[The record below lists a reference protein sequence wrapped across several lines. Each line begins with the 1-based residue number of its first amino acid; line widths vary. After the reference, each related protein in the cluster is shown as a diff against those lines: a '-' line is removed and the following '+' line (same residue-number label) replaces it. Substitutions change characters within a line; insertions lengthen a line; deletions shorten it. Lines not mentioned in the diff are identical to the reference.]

1 MSMELSL
8 TALHARRED
17 ETMIKAL
24 TILLLG
30 AVLLAG
36 TPACSVA
43 SEAGKGGAF
52 NVGLRIVELE
62 YRHPSGRKQAMA
74 AAVWYPTETPPRP
87 FIYHAEEDVQSRLA
101 TNAPVALKTGPHPL
115 IVFAHGAYGSGYN
128 SAFFTEYLAS
138 RGYVV
143 VAPDYDDMAPPGYT
157 RQIAFSRIK
166 GGNRGHPLRIV
177 AVAGLFV
184 ADMNRSREK
193 FFAYLAEHRLPQ
205 TSFVID
211 EMLRLNKTPGSPLH
225 GAINERA
232 IGICGHSLGGAT
244 TLGKIGGHPDA
255 RFKDERL
262 KAALIFSAPV
272 YPWENTVKNITV
284 PTMVMSGDED
294 APALGPELPRRM
306 LYDRA
311 NPPKFYLV
319 LSHATH
325 FAFAN
330 RGCGGLPTYQAVERN
345 PQTKAICRYGLAFF
359 EKFLKKAPAAAAVLN
374 ERSPEW
380 AYYAKQESP
389 GEVSEW
395 GKEPPPS
402 RAGGPGGIRKE
413 IGEEIRK
420 KLK

>member
-1 MSMELSL
+1 MVPLI
-8 TALHARRED
+8 A
-17 ETMIKAL
+17 
-24 TILLLG
+24 G
-30 AVLLAG
+30 VLLVG
-36 TPACSVA
+36 LPARSA
-43 SEAGKGGAF
+43 TSHDGKGGAF
-52 NVGLRIVELE
+52 NVGLRIVDME
-62 YRHPSGRKQAMA
+62 YRPPGGRKQAMA
-74 AAVWYPTETPPRP
+74 AAVWYPTETPPQP
-87 FIYHAEEDVQSRLA
+87 FTYHAEEDVQSRLA
-101 TNAPVALKTGPHPL
+101 TNALVALKAGPYPL
-115 IVFAHGAYGSGYN
+115 VVFAHGAFGSGYN
-128 SAFFTEYLAS
+128 SAFFTEHLAS

-166 GGNRGHPLRIV
+166 DGNTGHPLRIV

-184 ADMNRSREK
+184 ADMNRSRDK

-205 TSFVID
+205 TSFVVD
-211 EMLRLNKTPGSPLH
+211 EMLRLSKTPGSPLH

-244 TLGKIGGHPDA
+244 TLGKIGGHPYA

-272 YPWENTVKNITV
+272 YPWENTLKNITA
-284 PTMVMSGDED
+284 PLMVMAGDED
-294 APALGPELPRRM
+294 APALGPELPRRI
-306 LYDRA
+306 LHDKA

-330 RGCGGLPTYQAVERN
+330 RGCGGLPTYQAVEKN
-345 PQTKAICRYGLAFF
+345 PQTQAICRYGLAFF
-359 EKFLKKAPAAAAVLN
+359 EKFLRNAPDTAAVLN
-374 ERSPEW
+374 AMSREW
-380 AYYAKQESP
+380 AYYAKQESS
-389 GEVSEW
+389 GQISEW

>member
-1 MSMELSL
+1 LATVKTL
-8 TALHARRED
+8 VFTLVAGL
-17 ETMIKAL
+17 
-24 TILLLG
+24 
-30 AVLLAG
+30 LLAG
-36 TPACSVA
+36 TPSRSATSRN
-43 SEAGKGGAF
+43 GQGGAF

-62 YRHPSGRKQAMA
+62 YRHANGRKQTMA
-74 AAVWYPTETPPRP
+74 AAVWYPTETPPHP
-87 FIYHAEEDVQSRLA
+87 FTYHAEEDVQSRLA

-115 IVFAHGAYGSGYN
+115 VVFAHGAYGSGYN
-128 SAFFTEYLAS
+128 SAFFTEHLAS

-166 GGNRGHPLRIV
+166 DGNTGHPLRIV

-184 ADMNRSREK
+184 ADMNRNRDR

-205 TSFVID
+205 TTFVVD
-211 EMLRLNKTPGSPLH
+211 EMLRLNNTPGSLLH

-244 TLGKIGGHPDA
+244 ALGKIGGHPDA
-255 RFKDERL
+255 RFKDGRL
-262 KAALIFSAPV
+262 NAALIFSAPV
-272 YPWENTVKNITV
+272 FPWEDTLKNIT
-284 PTMVMSGDED
+284 PPLMVMAGDED
-294 APALGPELPRRM
+294 APALGPELPRRI
-306 LYDRA
+306 LYDKA

-330 RGCGGLPTYQAVERN
+330 RGCGGLPTYQAVEKN
-345 PQTKAICRYGLAFF
+345 PQTRAICRYGLAFF
-359 EKFLKKAPAAAAVLN
+359 EKFLRKAPDAGAVLDKQ
-374 ERSPEW
+374 SPEW
-380 AYYAKQESP
+380 ACYAKEERP
-389 GEVSEW
+389 GQTSEW
-395 GKEPPPS
+395 GKEPLMN